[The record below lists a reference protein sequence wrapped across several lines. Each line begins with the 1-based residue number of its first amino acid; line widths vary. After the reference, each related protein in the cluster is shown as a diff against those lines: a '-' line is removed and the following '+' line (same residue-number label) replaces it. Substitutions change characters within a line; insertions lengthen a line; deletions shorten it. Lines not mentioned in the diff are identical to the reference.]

1 MSFEIAIASGF
12 ELELGRAP
20 RKVWNAYERTIKPL
34 LQSVPDQPDGER
46 LKRLRGYKGLWRAR
60 LGGKYRLVYRVESD
74 EQLVTLLMLGHRGTV
89 YDRLG
94 LAADGTPGPRIVANA
109 SELLEVEPSE
119 TAVGQARIDQAL
131 ASTPP
136 AYSPDSPLP
145 SEIDAQQL
153 SEWGVG
159 TEHHES
165 LCGVQTEGELLSL
178 EGRVPSRVIE
188 RVLNAIWPPS
198 IEQVVERPVRMLEPT
213 VSIDVVA
220 QEERSLDSF
229 LLKLD
234 DEQKSF
240 VARFGQHQPKG
251 PWLLKGGPGSGKS
264 TVALYCIRELLGQED
279 ALLEGQSRRL
289 SILFTTFTHSLVN
302 ASGHLLKALG
312 VEQSKHRVTIQNI
325 DKIASRYL
333 PKEWGAMSFAKSRQ
347 QHAFLVDALKE
358 CQATDSKFAFA
369 SEDAQFLG
377 EEIDWV
383 IIGQGISN
391 VDEYLTIERTGRG
404 GRWGP
409 IQRRHAWRV
418 YEAFVRRLRAENRFL
433 FGERLAE
440 ALKNAHG
447 SYDYVFIDEAQDLSP
462 VGIRLC
468 LALCKDPTNA
478 FLTAD
483 TNQSIYG
490 NAWSWPKIS
499 SELRFSGRARILRR
513 NYRTTHE
520 IWEAIGQICPASSSS
535 DRDTLDSEHTF
546 HGPAP
551 VFARCSGL
559 TAQRERLNSFIH
571 EAARQERVGPS
582 SVAVLCPSHKEMDGV
597 CQLIDSRYNPK
608 LMHSKD
614 ADLAHPGVK
623 VLTMHAAKG
632 LQFPVVIVFGVSAK
646 RLPRQP
652 EPGSDL
658 KEHEERERRL
668 LFVACSRA
676 MRRLMVMGSAVDPSP
691 FVAAV
696 SDECWQIEDL

>member
-1 MSFEIAIASGF
+1 MAIASGF

-20 RKVWNAYERTIKPL
+20 KKVWNAYERTIKPL
-34 LQSVPDQPDGER
+34 LQKQPDQPDGER

-60 LGGKYRLVYRVESD
+60 LGGDYRLVYRVVSD
-74 EQLVTLLMLGHRGTV
+74 EQLVILLMLGHRGTV

-109 SELLEVEPSE
+109 SELLEEEPSE
-119 TAVGQARIDQAL
+119 TAVGQARVDQAQ
-131 ASTPP
+131 ASSPP
-136 AYSPDSPLP
+136 THSPDAPLP
-145 SEIDAQQL
+145 VELDAQQL
-153 SEWGVG
+153 IEWGVG
-159 TEHHES
+159 TEYHKS
-165 LCGVQTEGELLSL
+165 LCGIQTEGELLSL
-178 EGRVPSRVIE
+178 EGTVPSRVIE
-188 RVLNAIWPPS
+188 RVLNGLWPPS
-198 IEQVVERPVRMLEPT
+198 IEQVVERPVRMLEPAVT
-213 VSIDVVA
+213 VDAVA

-240 VARFGQHQPKG
+240 VARFGQRQPKG

-264 TVALYCIRELLGQED
+264 TVALYCIRELVRQED
-279 ALLEGQSRRL
+279 ALLEGHSRRL
-289 SILFTTFTHSLVN
+289 NILFTTFTHSLVN
-302 ASGHLLKALG
+302 ASGHLLRSLG
-312 VEQSKHRVTIQNI
+312 VDHSKHRVTIQNI
-325 DKIASRYL
+325 DKIATRYL
-333 PKEWGAMSFAKSRQ
+333 ASEWTAMSPATPRE
-347 QHAFLVDALKE
+347 QHALLADALRE
-358 CQATDSKFAFA
+358 CQATDSQFAFTP
-369 SEDAQFLG
+369 EDAQFLG

-383 IIGQGISN
+383 IIGQGVAT

-409 IQRRHAWRV
+409 NQRRHAWRV
-418 YEAFVRRLRAENRFL
+418 YEAFIRRLRARNQFL
-433 FGERLAE
+433 FGERLIQ
-440 ALKNAHG
+440 ALKNAKR

-468 LALCKDPTNA
+468 LALCKDPTNT

-499 SELRFSGRARILRR
+499 SELRFSGRARLLRR

-520 IWEAIGQICPASSSS
+520 LWEAIGQLCPASASS
-535 DRDTLDSEHTF
+535 DRETLESEPTF

-551 VFARCSGL
+551 VFARCSRRS
-559 TAQRERLNSFIH
+559 AQRERLNSFIH
-571 EAARQERVGPS
+571 ESAHEERVGPS
-582 SVAVLCPSHKEMDGV
+582 SVAVLCPSHKEMDGA
-597 CQLIDSRYNPK
+597 CQMIHSRYNPK
-608 LMHSKD
+608 IMHSRD

-646 RLPRQP
+646 GLPRQP

-658 KEHEERERRL
+658 QEHEERERRL

-691 FVAAV
+691 FVSAV